1 MISSGKLAVS
11 QVSTSVIMLTCGTAY
26 MFALYG
32 PQLSQKLNYSAL
44 ETAFMAAS
52 ANAGV
57 YLGGPIVGF

>member
-1 MISSGKLAVS
+1 
-11 QVSTSVIMLTCGTAY
+11 

-57 YLGGPIVGF
+57 YLGGPIVGLK